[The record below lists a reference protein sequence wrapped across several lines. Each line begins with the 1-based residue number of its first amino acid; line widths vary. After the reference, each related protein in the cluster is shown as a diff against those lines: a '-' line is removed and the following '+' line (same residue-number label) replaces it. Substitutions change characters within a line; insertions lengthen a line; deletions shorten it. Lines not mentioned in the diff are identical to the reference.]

1 MVSEKILHLYNESL
15 RQMTFPQTWETS
27 IIVPIPKINTPKL
40 ASDLRPISLIP
51 LPGKI
56 LEHMISSRLKQ
67 FISENN
73 ILTPSQHG
81 FRHGHSTITS
91 ITSLL
96 DDVFTNVNLHKD
108 SFLIYLDLK
117 KAFDTVSH
125 PILINKLEMFGL
137 DLSTINWF
145 KSYLVNRQQYVKFN
159 NIELTCLDIS
169 FGVPQGSILGPTLFA
184 LYINDLAEMFN
195 HENVTLYADDTVIYN
210 SDPLTLQ
217 NMLDMTNSW
226 CEQNLLT
233 VNCKKSQW
241 MRTSIVQKIQV
252 NRSFT
257 LGLNPLDRVKEYRYL
272 GVLLDSDLNFNSQRE
287 NLYRRVNY
295 KLGFFRKIRSYLD
308 MNTAITIYKS
318 TILPIIEYADF
329 VYDLNI
335 KFVSKKL
342 QTLQNQGLSIFFF
355 FF

>member
-1 MVSEKILHLYNESL
+1 
-15 RQMTFPQTWETS
+15 
-27 IIVPIPKINTPKL
+27 
-40 ASDLRPISLIP
+40 
-51 LPGKI
+51 
-56 LEHMISSRLKQ
+56 MISSRLKQ

-91 ITSLL
+91 VTTLL
-96 DDVFTNVNLHKD
+96 DDVYIHVNLHKD
-108 SFLIYLDLK
+108 TFLIYLDLK
-117 KAFDTVSH
+117 KAFDTVSL

-137 DLSTINWF
+137 DLSAINWF

-159 NIELTCLDIS
+159 NIESTCLDIS
-169 FGVPQGSILGPTLFA
+169 FGVLQGSILGPTLVA
-184 LYINDLAEMFN
+184 LYINDLADMFN
-195 HENVTLYADDTVIYN
+195 DENVTLYADDTVIYN
-210 SDPLTLQ
+210 SDHLTLQ

-257 LGLNPLDRVKEYRYL
+257 LGLNPLDWVKEYRY
-272 GVLLDSDLNFNSQRE
+272 LLDSDLNFDSQCE
-287 NLYRRVNY
+287 NLCRRVNY

-308 MNTAITIYKS
+308 IDTAITIYKS
-318 TILPIIEYADF
+318 TILPIIEYADL
-329 VYDLNI
+329 YM
-335 KFVSKKL
+335 
-342 QTLQNQGLSIFFF
+342 T
-355 FF
+355 